1 MGLTGRAGLKM
12 MILST
17 NLDPCPSHKAKGEEG
32 VHLLLLHGDPL
43 LGLHSSRRET

>member
-17 NLDPCPSHKAKGEEG
+17 NLDPCLSHKAKGEEG